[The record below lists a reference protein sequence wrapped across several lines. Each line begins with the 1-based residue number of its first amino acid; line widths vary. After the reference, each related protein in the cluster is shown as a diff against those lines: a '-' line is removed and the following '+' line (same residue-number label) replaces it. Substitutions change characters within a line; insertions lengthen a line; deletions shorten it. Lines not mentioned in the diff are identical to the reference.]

1 MWNKKDAAVAA
12 AHSVDVDG
20 WGRLL
25 ASVLDGC
32 VGRFAR
38 RRTHSRAGKMVHGL
52 IAGLDDKNCWTL
64 SEHLG
69 DDSPDG
75 LQYLLSRAKW
85 DHDGVRDDV
94 RRFVVEHLGAPDGVL
109 VVDETGDL
117 KKGRHTVG
125 VQRQYT
131 GTAGRIENA
140 QVSVHLTYATPE
152 GHALID
158 RELYL
163 PKSWTDD
170 PQRCRDQAVPED
182 RDFATKPALA
192 GRMIAAA
199 AEHVPAKWAAGD
211 EVYGADPALRRQ
223 IADRGLG
230 YVLAVACSHQVTTAD
245 GTARVDE
252 IAEDLPAAA
261 WRSVSAG
268 NGAKGKRLY
277 RWARISIDPGENAGG
292 AESGVHA
299 VLIRRHPRTK
309 ELAYFR
315 CYSPNPVSLAA
326 FVRVAGLR
334 WRIEESF
341 QATKGQIGL
350 DQHQV
355 RTWTSWYR
363 WHTLVML
370 AYAFLAV
377 AAAISRREAPS
388 TPSLIRLSVNEI
400 RKLFTTLADTA
411 RAARPIAHILHCS
424 QWRRQ
429 HQARAR
435 ICHHKRRGH
444 TP

>member
-1 MWNKKDAAVAA
+1 MAA
-12 AHSVDVDG
+12 AHSVDLDG
-20 WGRLL
+20 WGRLFD
-25 ASVLDGC
+25 SVLRRC
-32 VGRFAR
+32 AGRFAR
-38 RRTHSRAGKMVHGL
+38 RRTHARAGKMVHGL

-64 SEHLG
+64 AEHLG
-69 DDSPDG
+69 DRSPDG

-94 RRFVVEHLGAPDGVL
+94 RDFVAEHLGAPDAVL

-140 QVSVHLTYATPE
+140 QVSVHLTYATAE

-170 PQRCRDQAVPED
+170 RGRCRAQDVPEG
-182 RDFATKPALA
+182 RAFATKPALA
-192 GRMIAAA
+192 GRMIVAAA
-199 AEHVPAKWAAGD
+199 AHVPAKWAAGD
-211 EVYGADPALRRQ
+211 EVYGADPVLRRQ
-223 IADRGLG
+223 LADHGLG
-230 YVLAVACSHQVTTAD
+230 YVLGVACSHRVTTAD

-252 IAEDLPAAA
+252 LAQRLPSTA
-261 WRSVSAG
+261 WRSASAG
-268 NGAKGKRLY
+268 EGAKGRRLY
-277 RWARISIDPGENAGG
+277 RWARIPIDPGEEAGAAG
-292 AESGVHA
+292 SGVHA

-315 CYSPNPVSLAA
+315 CYSPTSVSLAA

-341 QATKGQIGL
+341 QAAKGQVGL

-370 AYAFLAV
+370 GYAFLAV
-377 AAAISRREAPS
+377 AAVISRRRAPS
-388 TPSLIRLSVNEI
+388 TPTLIRLSINEI
-400 RKLFTTLADTA
+400 RKLFTTLIDNA
-411 RAARPIAHILHCS
+411 RSGRSVAHLLHCS
-424 QWRRQ
+424 WWRRH

-435 ICHHKRRGH
+435 ICHYKRRGH